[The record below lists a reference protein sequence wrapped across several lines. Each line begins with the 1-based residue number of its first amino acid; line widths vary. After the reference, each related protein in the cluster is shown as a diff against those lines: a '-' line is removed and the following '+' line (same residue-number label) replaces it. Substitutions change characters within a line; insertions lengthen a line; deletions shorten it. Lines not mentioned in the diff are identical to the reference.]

1 MKNNYVMSQQY
12 LLKIENELLIE
23 RISKLEKQL
32 GIQEKQIK
40 DLKIELK
47 IANILLSDHQ

>member
-23 RISKLEKQL
+23 RIAKLEKQL
-32 GIQEKQIK
+32 GAQEKQIK
-40 DLKIELK
+40 DLKTELK
-47 IANILLSDHQ
+47 TANLLLSDHQ